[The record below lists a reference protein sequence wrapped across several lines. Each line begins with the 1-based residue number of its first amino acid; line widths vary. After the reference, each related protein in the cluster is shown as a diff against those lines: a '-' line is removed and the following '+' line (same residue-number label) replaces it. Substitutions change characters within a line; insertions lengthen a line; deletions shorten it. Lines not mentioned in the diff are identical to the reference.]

1 MSDLLWVWAGA
12 LLLLALGWYG
22 LIVTRNII
30 KLVAVLQIM
39 VKAVLLMVIA
49 AGASSGRI
57 ALAQSM
63 GITILIADTIVVV
76 IALALAVRIFQVT
89 GSLDIARLASLKG

>member
-1 MSDLLWVWAGA
+1 MNDLLWVWVGA
-12 LLLLALGWYG
+12 VLLLAVSWYG

-39 VKAVLLMVIA
+39 VKAVLLLVVA
-49 AGASSGRI
+49 AGAASGNV
-57 ALAQSM
+57 ALAESM

-89 GSLDIARLASLKG
+89 GTLDIARLATLKG

>member
-1 MSDLLWVWAGA
+1 MNDLIWVWVGS
-12 LLLLALGWYG
+12 LLLLGLSWYG

-49 AGASSGRI
+49 AGASSGQL

-89 GSLDIARLASLKG
+89 GTLDVSHLASLKG